1 MADTQQPVSPT
12 THSSDDSSTPIVPAA
27 KPRSRKSIPAK
38 PSPSSHISIR
48 QVFDTFR
55 RSRKRTLESLDE
67 PVLSIHELDLD
78 ETEINF
84 LNWLDEETKKID
96 DFYKQKED
104 DAAERYKLLSAQLEA
119 LHRLRETYRGESE
132 NPSSEVSTPGQNG
145 EERHRSSSL
154 WKQVDRLR
162 ASMDAMSS
170 PMPGADHQ
178 RRAAQPELMAHPIS
192 TSTGYVEYRVAR
204 RRLKQAV
211 LEFYRA
217 MELLKNYRLL
227 NRTGLTKIL
236 KKFDK
241 TAGRRM
247 SEEYMEKVRHMHF
260 DQSESLEKIMTATEV
275 LSHLLDCPHMPLWI
289 ILTIGL
295 IRPLLRTQ

>member
-1 MADTQQPVSPT
+1 MD
-12 THSSDDSSTPIVPAA
+12 
-27 KPRSRKSIPAK
+27 
-38 PSPSSHISIR
+38 
-48 QVFDTFR
+48 
-55 RSRKRTLESLDE
+55 SLDE
-67 PVLSIHELDLD
+67 AVLSIHELDLD

-84 LNWLDEETKKID
+84 LNWLDEETQKID
-96 DFYKQKED
+96 DFYRQKED

-119 LHRLRETYRGESE
+119 LHRLRQNYRDEAETF
-132 NPSSEVSTPGQNG
+132 STETSAPRQNG
-145 EERHRSSSL
+145 EERPRSTSL
-154 WKQVDRLR
+154 WKKVDRLR

-170 PMPGADHQ
+170 AMPGADHQ

-227 NRTGLTKIL
+227 NRTGLAKIL

-247 SEEYMEKVRHMHF
+247 SEEYLEKVKHMHF

-275 LSHLLDCPHMPLWI
+275 LSHSPAPPSYP
-289 ILTIGL
+289 GL
-295 IRPLLRTQ
+295 YQQ

>member
-1 MADTQQPVSPT
+1 M
-12 THSSDDSSTPIVPAA
+12 PIKPAH
-27 KPRSRKSIPAK
+27 
-38 PSPSSHISIR
+38 SSHISIR

-55 RSRKRTLESLDE
+55 RSRKRTLDSLDG
-67 PVLSIHELDLD
+67 PVLSVHELDLD

-96 DFYKQKED
+96 DFYRQKED
-104 DAAERYKLLSAQLEA
+104 DAAERYRLLSAQLEA
-119 LHRLRETYRGESE
+119 LHRLRENYRAESQD
-132 NPSSEVSTPGQNG
+132 PSEASTSGQNG
-145 EERHRSSSL
+145 EERPRSSSL
-154 WKQVDRLR
+154 WKKVDRLR

-170 PMPGADHQ
+170 AMPGADHE

-247 SEEYMEKVRHMHF
+247 SEDYMEKVKHMHF
-260 DQSESLEKIMTATEV
+260 DQSESLERIMTATEV
-275 LSHLLDCPHMPLWI
+275 
-289 ILTIGL
+289 
-295 IRPLLRTQ
+295 RPLFVDCIDDRICTHGISNIIIGRTRWNDSVPETNLINISPPYST